1 MTECQN
7 AELRDLLPDYVA
19 ESLDASVSATV
30 AEHLAS
36 CSACEAEVALLRV
49 ARAVRP
55 QAVHVDVERIV
66 ARLVSPADSG
76 ALVSPII
83 DRAAGAAET
92 DIASPAV
99 VSITAARS
107 RRSNRGMWQIA
118 AAVGVVA
125 LGSLSLLT
133 ARSGQVGLPIA
144 ARSDTARLGEAAE
157 RVLSATPLAA
167 QAIAS
172 TATGTAVGS
181 TSAASAN
188 GDGSNAS
195 RSKSSDAQG
204 VSSGTARAAVV
215 SVGDMSDYTDAELQK
230 LLDRLERWDG
240 ASSSEVM
247 PSVPLVRVGGRG
259 ASE

>member
-7 AELRDLLPDYVA
+7 AEFRDLLPDYVA
-19 ESLDASVSATV
+19 ENLDASVSATI

-36 CSACEAEVALLRV
+36 CSACEAEVVLLRI

-66 ARLVSPADSG
+66 ARLVSSTGSG

-83 DRAAGAAET
+83 DVAAGTAET

-99 VSITAARS
+99 VSMIAARS

-133 ARSGQVGLPIA
+133 ARSGLVGLPIA

-157 RVLSATPLAA
+157 RALSAVPQAA
-167 QAIAS
+167 QAIAP
-172 TATGTAVGS
+172 TATDTAVGS
-181 TSAASAN
+181 NTTAPAS

-195 RSKSSDAQG
+195 PSKSSDAQG
-204 VSSGTARAAVV
+204 VGSGKARAAVV
-215 SVGDMSDYTDAELQK
+215 SVGDLSDYTDAELQK

-247 PSVPLVRVGGRG
+247 PSVPLVRVGERG
-259 ASE
+259 AGE